1 MPHDDS
7 YKSELHKKK
16 AKKNYA
22 VLAIIFGFVALIWV
36 ISIIKMSV

>member
-1 MPHDDS
+1 MPRDDS
-7 YKSELHKKK
+7 HKSEIHKKK
-16 AKKNYA
+16 SKKNYA